1 MWNTSKPPSVR
12 DLAARIEA
20 RAMDVTNL
28 RDAISALRVEIAEC
42 RNEQRA
48 LQAALEAEQAAR
60 LEAVGAIHDRIGMVA
75 HSAQERIDHLR
86 ESANAAYDRHEDFLV
101 VVDDVLERLQ
111 ALEGQDEIDD
121 VLARLQA
128 LKGQDEIP
136 AETDAPAATGPVAS
150 SCDHAVSGGDTD
162 GPLLPNRIGLYEPAD
177 PSAPDVLSGSP
188 EAEADDPGADAPG
201 FVPPIANGH
210 GVTTHG

>member
-1 MWNTSKPPSVR
+1 
-12 DLAARIEA
+12 
-20 RAMDVTNL
+20 MDVTNL

-42 RNEQRA
+42 RTEQRA
-48 LQAALEAEQAAR
+48 LQAALEDEQAAR

-111 ALEGQDEIDD
+111 ALE
-121 VLARLQA
+121 
-128 LKGQDEIP
+128 GQDEIP